1 MCLGIP
7 GKVIETYRE
16 QGLLMGKI
24 DFGGVSK
31 RVCLEYT
38 PDVQPGQYVII
49 HVGFSLQV
57 IDEQEAHR
65 IFDFLSQMQDVEEL
79 QSDPP

>member
-65 IFDFLSQMQDVEEL
+65 IFDFLSQMQDLEDL

>member
-31 RVCLEYT
+31 RICLEYT

-65 IFDFLSQMQDVEEL
+65 IFEFLSQMQDEEEL